1 MLDYRGMTPNEA
13 LAVLD
18 ACAWTFGKPDMNTAT
33 LFTPAGFERF
43 WRAYQMACDAL
54 VDLVEWRSPEADP
67 PPLNKRVALRIG
79 YEIRQG
85 YRAGEDDYKI
95 SGLNLELHEF
105 SAAELRGWCELPE
118 LKEGAPRSTS

>member
-1 MLDYRGMTPNEA
+1 MDYRGMTPNEA

-18 ACAWTFGKPDMNTAT
+18 ACAWSFGKPDMNTAT
-33 LFTPAGFERF
+33 LITRSGFERF

-54 VDLVEWRSPEADP
+54 VDLVEWRSPAAEP

-85 YRAGEDDYKI
+85 YRSGEDDYKI
-95 SGLNLELHEF
+95 AGLNSELHEL

-118 LKEGAPRSTS
+118 LKENRDE